1 MAWYRESF
9 GKDYLEVYAHRDDRQ
24 GSSEADAILRMLT
37 LERGMK
43 VLDVGCGTGRH
54 SVSLEEA
61 GLRVTGIDLSIDLL
75 RSGRSRL
82 DRPNDVFVRGDMRRL
97 PFRAAFDAAVSL
109 FTSFGYFDDSSDD
122 GRVLREIRGV
132 LRPGGRFL
140 LDFLNAPRV
149 IRTLVPHSEVTRKGV
164 RIIEDRAISP
174 DGLRVEKTIR
184 LEPEADD
191 SGDPSGD
198 GTEPSASSRTAK
210 TFRESVRLYD
220 KEALVRLVADA
231 GFEVLDVF
239 GSFAGE
245 PHDDDTPR
253 TIVTARRLD

>member
-24 GSSEADAILRMLT
+24 GSLEADAILRMLS
-37 LERGMK
+37 LERGME

-54 SVSLEEA
+54 SVSLEQA
-61 GLRVTGIDLSIDLL
+61 GLRVTGIDLSMDLL
-75 RSGRSRL
+75 RHGRSRL
-82 DRPNDVFVRGDMRRL
+82 DRPNDLFVRGDMRHL

-109 FTSFGYFDDSSDD
+109 FTSFGYFDDPADD
-122 GRVLREIRGV
+122 ARVLHEIRGV
-132 LRPGGRFL
+132 LRQGGRFV

-149 IRTLVPHSEVTRKGV
+149 IRSLVPHSDVTRNGV
-164 RIIEDRAISP
+164 RIIEHRSISP

-184 LEPEADD
+184 LEPGSPRGAD
-191 SGDPSGD
+191 
-198 GTEPSASSRTAK
+198 EPTAPAK
-210 TFRESVRLYD
+210 VFRESVRLYD
-220 KEALVRLVADA
+220 KEALVRLVSAA

-253 TIVTARRLD
+253 TIVTAQRRD